1 MITSD
6 WIHNNTTYYGTVF
19 RMNSLF
25 ILRKQIIAE
34 TLRVLTEIKLEQM
47 GFPQEIVARIRAI
60 PAASV
65 SEKLK
70 PIEFE
75 RYIAW
80 VGSVLKSDRAGSLYL
95 VYPMREAYNQVN
107 SLVSAKLA
115 NTLIKTDPDSLENF
129 DKIDQE
135 NYRQVIK
142 DLVQAVNPDN
152 RTSLPKLLKFAK
164 QLNGFFTGYL
174 PKRGVKVPESFLE
187 QINSISQKL
196 IDAYFE
202 EFAGRNSFA
211 IADSMVSNKFAYFT
225 SFLEKMNLDDYDSI
239 AYFEVGLEQ
248 ASGNIEDEEN
258 VLQIKGMPKGFYWY
272 NLNVSQC
279 KIEAKRMG
287 HCGTDSRGDLYSL
300 RSKSPNAAFSES
312 HVTISY
318 NESEST
324 VYQVKGSG
332 NSAPI
337 SKYWPMIAAFFNA
350 LNVQKSEESGQ
361 YSDEDFEPLNE
372 YLRQNTNASINSP
385 FDDLIKDVESDLQ
398 SLKYYM
404 KDRNLP
410 ADMSTVLFSKR
421 HDSDNY
427 SVIATVNYHFVVPSE
442 AITSETSFQR
452 MSNDVA
458 DFTNEF
464 IEQLLRNES
473 YEAYQNTIVE
483 TNLSV
488 VSEKNNKQTIEIQT
502 TATLD
507 LEDSG
512 RDYGDLKELFK
523 DYKVA
528 IRDLF
533 ITSTIEEYAEECK
546 KAIEMLYEKEHLIQP
561 AGFGE
566 SLAQLK
572 EKLIKNPHVSLSP
585 KSTGAKINIIQTSNN
600 LYSFMYDFDEYF
612 DAIPAMKEGVK
623 NSYSITRGLTAYF
636 KNNAIK
642 IVLDFLKAS
651 ESLIA
656 DQLDFFRSG
665 KEQINMET
673 VADTM
678 VIDVYGKGEENF
690 KIDLAFQVSNTSSLN
705 DVASVVA
712 AVEFL
717 TENYS
722 YFLEYLDKLADQK
735 LEDALRY
742 MEKMAIKNPKGD
754 VPSSNEI
761 AMILARRTN

>member
-1 MITSD
+1 
-6 WIHNNTTYYGTVF
+6 
-19 RMNSLF
+19 MNSSF

-47 GFPQEIVARIRAI
+47 GFPQEIVARIRAV
-60 PAASV
+60 PAVSV
-65 SEKLK
+65 RGNLK

-80 VGSVLKSDRAGSLYL
+80 VGSVLKSDRAGSLYFVGPL
-95 VYPMREAYNQVN
+95 KEASDHVK
-107 SLVSAKLA
+107 SLVSSRLA
-115 NTLIKTDPDSLENF
+115 LALARTDQDSLQNF
-129 DKIDQE
+129 EKIDE
-135 NYRQVIK
+135 ESYRRILE
-142 DLVQAVNPDN
+142 DLLNAVDHDK
-152 RTSLPKLLKFAK
+152 RTSLPKILKFTK

-174 PKRGVKVPESFLE
+174 PKQNVKVPESLLE
-187 QINSISQKL
+187 EIDSIPQKL

-202 EFAGRNSFA
+202 EIANSNSF
-211 IADSMVSNKFAYFT
+211 IDADSMISNKFAYFT
-225 SFLEKMNLDDYDSI
+225 SFLEKMNLDDYSSLT
-239 AYFEVGLEQ
+239 AFGAAVKKV
-248 ASGNIEDEEN
+248 SGNIEDEEY

-272 NLNVSQC
+272 DLNVAQC
-279 KIEAKRMG
+279 RIQAEVEAGRMS

-324 VYQVKGSG
+324 VYQIKGPG

-337 SKYWPMIAAFFNA
+337 SKYWPMIAAFFNT
-350 LNVQKSEESGQ
+350 LNVQRSEESGQ
-361 YSDEDFEPLNE
+361 YSGDDFEPLNE

-385 FDDLIKDVESDLQ
+385 FDDLIKDFESELQ
-398 SLKYYM
+398 SVKYYM

-410 ADMSTVLFSKR
+410 ADMSTVLFSER
-421 HDSDNY
+421 LDTDNY
-427 SVIATVNYHFVVPSE
+427 SVIATVNYHFIVPSE

-585 KSTGAKINIIQTSNN
+585 KSTGVKINIIQTSNN

-612 DAIPAMKEGVK
+612 DAIPAAKESVK
-623 NSYSITRGLTAYF
+623 NSYSVTHGLTAYF

-735 LEDALRY
+735 VEDALRY
-742 MEKMAIKNPKGD
+742 MEKLVIKNPKGD